1 MIRACSESGLRNLS
15 ACLSSVLAIASFLRT
30 QVILGDIQAKT
41 DDQVPGL
48 GIVHETCTYSML
60 YPWIKTTRTLL
71 LNLDEFGWVLVCLN
85 SFFTN
90 PPRVFLGL
98 SRYQEL
104 ALKVDHFEL

>member
-15 ACLSSVLAIASFLRT
+15 SCLSSVLAIASFLRT

-71 LNLDEFGWVLVCLN
+71 LNLDEFGGVPFRIVASSNL
-85 SFFTN
+85 
-90 PPRVFLGL
+90 
-98 SRYQEL
+98 
-104 ALKVDHFEL
+104 